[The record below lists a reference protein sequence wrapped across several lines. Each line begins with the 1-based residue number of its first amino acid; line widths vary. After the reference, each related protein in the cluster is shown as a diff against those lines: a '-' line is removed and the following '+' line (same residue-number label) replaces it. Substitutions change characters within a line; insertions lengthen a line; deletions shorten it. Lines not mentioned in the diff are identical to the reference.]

1 MGGAPLGGSS
11 GLSGAPSADVAWVA
25 WLLGDGR
32 LSAPAVGAWPPV
44 WLYLAAGARC
54 VQAFQEGQRP
64 LQAPLR
70 LAHCFYWSKGVGS
83 TARIRRGETQG
94 PSCRQELPSHCHG
107 AQRWGRPGSSSGCR
121 STRQPRLHHRVT
133 HQTSHLAFVVGGRR
147 VGGAV
152 SAGQRGANF
161 QLLLVKSWHHFHER
175 TETWAEL
182 FLLFAGRSVLVLLRA
197 RSPQAPLRSSSLQ
210 SSLLSEIGIRSQA
223 AGVSACWDP
232 APGSRALKSIW
243 NSLPCNVN
251 GHGEGSEIPAKPLP

>member
-1 MGGAPLGGSS
+1 MSPGWHGSW
-11 GLSGAPSADVAWVA
+11 GMAGCLRQQWVPGHLSGFTWQ
-25 WLLGDGR
+25 L
-32 LSAPAVGAWPPV
+32 APAVCRLSKRASDP
-44 WLYLAAGARC
+44 C
-54 VQAFQEGQRP
+54 RP
-64 LQAPLR
+64 R
-70 LAHCFYWSKGVGS
+70 SGWRTVS
-83 TARIRRGETQG
+83 TGPRASEAQPASDAERHG

-152 SAGQRGANF
+152 SAGQWGANF

-175 TETWAEL
+175 TETWAER
-182 FLLFAGRSVLVLLRA
+182 FLLFAGRSILVLLRA

-210 SSLLSEIGIRSQA
+210 SSLLSEVGIRSQA